1 MLQRRTGKLL
11 GEERMMRSK
20 YGMIGA
26 VIYLLIAG
34 CTYAFWMSDQS
45 MYSAAIFV
53 LQGWPWVSFLPILL
67 AILLNAV
74 IIYFILAG
82 LERLLASRRHT

>member
-1 MLQRRTGKLL
+1 
-11 GEERMMRSK
+11 MRSK

-26 VIYLLIAG
+26 LIYLLIAG
-34 CTYAFWMSDQS
+34 CTYAFSLSDKS
-45 MYSAAIFV
+45 MYSIAIFV

-74 IIYFILAG
+74 IIYFIWPG
-82 LERLLASRRHT
+82 WSGCFPRSDVPSLEMAAL